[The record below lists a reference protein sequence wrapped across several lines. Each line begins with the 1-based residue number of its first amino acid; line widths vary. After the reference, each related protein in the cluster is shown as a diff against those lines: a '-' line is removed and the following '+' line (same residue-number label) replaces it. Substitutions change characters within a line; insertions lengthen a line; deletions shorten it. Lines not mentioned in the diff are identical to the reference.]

1 MSIERNKRIA
11 KFKKVSG
18 YLIWVAMPALIIS
31 GLIALLLFIMFA
43 FKPIGETGIAE
54 IAIAATNNTNDQ
66 LSWLMAQRLNWTAK
80 IFVVV
85 TYLGCCYL
93 ILKTLFHFEQL
104 IECFYDGDIFNQK
117 ALGHARRA
125 FNFNLVFN
133 IVFIF
138 LHFVFVVISISNIH
152 HNTWIKIAALLDN
165 LLIVAISIG
174 FYSLILWALEIGTDL
189 NEEAELTI

>member
-1 MSIERNKRIA
+1 MSFERDKRIA

-18 YLIWVAMPALIIS
+18 YLIWVAMPALIIT
-31 GLIALLLFIMFA
+31 GLIALIIFIMFA
-43 FKPIGETGIAE
+43 FKPIGETGIVE
-54 IAIAATNNTNDQ
+54 IAIAATNHNKDGI
-66 LSWLMAQRLNWTAK
+66 SWLMEQRFNWTAK
-80 IFVVV
+80 IFVVI

-117 ALGHARRA
+117 ALSHARSA
-125 FNFNLVFN
+125 FNFNLLIN
-133 IVFIF
+133 IVLMFM
-138 LHFVFVVISISNIH
+138 HCVFVVITIINANHNI
-152 HNTWIKIAALLDN
+152 WLRIAALMDH